1 MRTGPW
7 MRQGGTPLRP
17 TWWENVIIMR
27 VMVVITGTIICFNI
41 ETTAYPMSVTRWA
54 LCSCSRVI
62 PFNFHSSL
70 MRWILLLPSFY
81 NWGDNLWERGMGPA
95 KSRRSGWHEKSKLL
109 SHHCPSILCA
119 NHQPAQKP
127 RPEASPKLTHLG
139 RPYST
144 DSPEECGPFRSSSKE
159 GKLLWFSPRLHP
171 RSQIPGKS

>member
-1 MRTGPW
+1 

-17 TWWENVIIMR
+17 TRWENVIIMR

-41 ETTAYPMSVTRWA
+41 ETTAYPMSVTCWA

-81 NWGDNLWERGMGPA
+81 NWGDNLWERGNGPCQVSEIRVA
-95 KSRRSGWHEKSKLL
+95 WEKQAAVSPL
-109 SHHCPSILCA
+109 SVNPLC
-119 NHQPAQKP
+119 QPPA